1 MAIRALWKGFI
12 AIAELTCPVAL
23 YAAATHSDRIAFRT
37 VNRATGHTVRRE
49 FHDRETGDV
58 VPADEQVKGYETSP
72 GEYVVLEPEE
82 IAAAV
87 PQGDKT
93 LAVKSFIPCREVDE
107 IFFDKPY
114 YIAPSNAAAAS
125 AYAVIREGM
134 RERKVAALAD
144 AVLFRRVR
152 TVLLRPHE
160 DRIIG
165 HTLNFDYE
173 VRSAEEAFR
182 AVPDLAIEPEM
193 LDLAR
198 HIIETKRGHFDPT
211 AFHDRYEQALADL
224 VKAKMQGKPIA
235 RPKPVQTTRR
245 SDLLETLRK
254 SAGAG
259 ARRANRAKPAS
270 RRAAPRRKAG

>member
-12 AIAELTCPVAL
+12 TVAELTCPVAL
-23 YAAATHSDRIAFRT
+23 YAAATQSDRIAFRT
-37 VNRATGHTVRRE
+37 INRATGHTVRRE
-49 FHDRETGDV
+49 FRDRETGDV
-58 VPADEQVKGYETSP
+58 VPAEEQVKGYETSP

-87 PQGDKT
+87 PHGDKT
-93 LAVKSFIPCREVDE
+93 LAVKAFIPCREVDE

-114 YIAPSNAAAAS
+114 YIAPSDAAAAS

-134 RERKVAALAD
+134 RERKVAALAE

-165 HTLNFDYE
+165 HTLNFVYE
-173 VRSAEEAFR
+173 VRSAEEAFKG
-182 AVPDLAIEPEM
+182 VPKLKLEPEM

-198 HIIETKRGHFDPT
+198 HIIDTKRGHFDPT
-211 AFHDRYEQALADL
+211 EVQDRYEEALAEL

-235 RPKPVQTTRR
+235 KPKPVETTRR
-245 SDLLETLRK
+245 SELLDALRQSA
-254 SAGAG
+254 SAGARPP
-259 ARRANRAKPAS
+259 AQRKPAS
-270 RRAAPRRKAG
+270 RRAAPRRKAS